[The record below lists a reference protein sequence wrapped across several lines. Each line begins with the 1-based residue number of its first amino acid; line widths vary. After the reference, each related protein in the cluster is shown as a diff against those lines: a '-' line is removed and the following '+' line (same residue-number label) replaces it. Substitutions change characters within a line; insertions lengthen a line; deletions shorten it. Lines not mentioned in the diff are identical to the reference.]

1 MTVDFY
7 RRSYGFTMIELMV
20 TLVVLGILL
29 GVGVPSFRLFLVNAR
44 TSAVANDITSAIN
57 LARSEAVKRA
67 EPVTVCPSDDGADC
81 DGAWTDGWIVRLA
94 AGGDPLRVWREP
106 AAGTDITQTPAAN
119 RPIDFGALGERITG
133 DTALVMQ
140 VEGCRGQRARRLEIG
155 PAGRV
160 SVQRVACDE

>member
-29 GVGVPSFRLFLVNAR
+29 GIGVPSFRVILLNAR

-67 EPVTVCPSDDGADC
+67 QPVTVCPSDDGASC
-81 DGAWTDGWIVRLA
+81 SGEWTDGWITRVPA
-94 AGGDPLRVWREP
+94 SGEVLRVWRAPVGGAE
-106 AAGTDITQTPAAN
+106 ITQTPAAN
-119 RPIDFGALGERITG
+119 AAIDFGPLGQRITA

-160 SVQRVACDE
+160 SVQRVACT